1 MRAVVRDVYGSP
13 AVLRVSDVP
22 VPNVNHD
29 QVLVRVHASSIND
42 YDWHLLTGRPWI
54 NRIVAPRRPKHHI
67 LGCDVAGVV
76 ELIGADVTRYRVG
89 DEVYGDLST
98 SGLGAFAEY
107 VAAPAAALTLKPPS
121 LSFDVAAA
129 LPQAGGLAATGLLRH
144 RPPGPGDA
152 VLINGGGGG
161 VGTIAIQAAKA
172 LGAQVTGVDAAWK
185 LDAMRAAGA
194 DIVIDYQREDAM
206 LDRTYDLIIDIA
218 AHRPISTYRRSLK
231 PGGYAGLLGGSIPRV
246 VLTMVG
252 GPATSVWSTR
262 KVGVPFWRPNHPSD
276 VAFLSGL
283 LASGELTPVIDSV
296 RPLDEVADAFRRFGA
311 QQHTGKIVITV

>member
-1 MRAVVRDVYGSP
+1 
-13 AVLRVSDVP
+13 
-22 VPNVNHD
+22 
-29 QVLVRVHASSIND
+29 
-42 YDWHLLTGRPWI
+42 
-54 NRIVAPRRPKHHI
+54 
-67 LGCDVAGVV
+67 
-76 ELIGADVTRYRVG
+76 
-89 DEVYGDLST
+89 
-98 SGLGAFAEY
+98 
-107 VAAPAAALTLKPPS
+107 
-121 LSFDVAAA
+121 
-129 LPQAGGLAATGLLRH
+129 
-144 RPPGPGDA
+144 
-152 VLINGGGGG
+152 
-161 VGTIAIQAAKA
+161 
-172 LGAQVTGVDAAWK
+172 
-185 LDAMRAAGA
+185 
-194 DIVIDYQREDAM
+194 M